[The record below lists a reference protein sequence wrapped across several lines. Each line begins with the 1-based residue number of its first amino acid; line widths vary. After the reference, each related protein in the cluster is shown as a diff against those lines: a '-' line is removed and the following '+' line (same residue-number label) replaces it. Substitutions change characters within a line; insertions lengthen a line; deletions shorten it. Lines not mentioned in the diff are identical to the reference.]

1 MEELWR
7 SWVSETQEDQELDM
21 PEDDDEEMEE
31 DDTIRLFIELEEN

>member
-7 SWVSETQEDQELDM
+7 SWVSETQEDQEFDM